1 MPTSNLHQI
10 SDIVEL
16 IVDADPQSILDVGV
30 GFGKFGV
37 LAREYLELLDGR
49 SIYGDWQRRIDGV
62 EIFPD
67 YLTGLHETI
76 YDRVIVG
83 DAAEILPKLP
93 ERQYDLVLLID
104 IIEHFDRPTGFEVLN
119 QCLRVGRN
127 VIVGTPLGF
136 FTQEGYGNPHEQHRS
151 LWSRRDLR
159 STGHPCFFLPET
171 HSLLGF
177 IGRDTP
183 RVRTRVL
190 RLSRRVKRS
199 LAILTRPLRSIKRLL
214 PRNPGAGG
222 SP

>member
-16 IVDADPQSILDVGV
+16 IVAADPHSILDVGV

-49 SIYGDWQRRIDGV
+49 AVYGDWQRRIDGIEV
-62 EIFPD
+62 FPG

-83 DAAEILPKLP
+83 DAAEILPGLP
-93 ERQYDLVLLID
+93 EQHYDLVLLVD
-104 IIEHFDRPTGFEVLN
+104 IIEHFDRPTGREILR

-127 VIVGTPLGF
+127 VVVGTPLEF
-136 FTQEGYGNPHEQHRS
+136 FTQEGYDNPHEQHLS

-159 STGHPCFFLPET
+159 SMGQPCFFLPET
-171 HSLLGF
+171 HALLGF
-177 IGRDTP
+177 LGRDTP
-183 RVRTRVL
+183 RVRARVL
-190 RLSRRVKRS
+190 RLRRRLKRS
-199 LAILTRPLRSIKRLL
+199 IAILISPLRFIRRLL
-214 PRNPGAGG
+214 SPAPRVEGP
-222 SP
+222 P